1 MASFNNMQNESK
13 PIIRKQKFST
23 YKRRVSDQNG
33 EFAFTINSPATYE
46 LEVRTPKNLKQNR
59 IGKSHIVVQYG
70 KGGWYKSNFYLKP

>member
-1 MASFNNMQNESK
+1 MLETRSSRFT
-13 PIIRKQKFST
+13 RKQKFST

-59 IGKSHIVVQYG
+59 IGKSYIVVQYG
-70 KGGWYKSNFYLKP
+70 KGGWYKSNFYLKH